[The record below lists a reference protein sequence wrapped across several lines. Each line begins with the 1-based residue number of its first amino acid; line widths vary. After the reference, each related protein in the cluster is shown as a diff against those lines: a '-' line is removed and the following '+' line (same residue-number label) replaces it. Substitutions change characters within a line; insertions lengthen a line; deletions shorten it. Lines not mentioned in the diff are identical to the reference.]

1 MAGPSF
7 LLSLGATSVKSP
19 TGAVQMGAPVKS
31 ATPLH
36 LLSLQASQALSMVA
50 TPSFQ
55 LQPTALV
62 NTVGAVH
69 HGNNSPVPSCPQQL
83 HINGISAKAS

>member
-1 MAGPSF
+1 
-7 LLSLGATSVKSP
+7 
-19 TGAVQMGAPVKS
+19 MGAPVKS

-62 NTVGAVH
+62 STVGAVFL
-69 HGNNSPVPSCPQQL
+69 GNSSPVSYCSQKP
-83 HINGISAKAS
+83 HRNGKDFPL